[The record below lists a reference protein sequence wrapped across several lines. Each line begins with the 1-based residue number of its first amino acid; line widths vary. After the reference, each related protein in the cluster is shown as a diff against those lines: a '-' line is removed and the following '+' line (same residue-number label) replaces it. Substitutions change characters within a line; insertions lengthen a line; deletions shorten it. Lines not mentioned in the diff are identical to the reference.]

1 MLRPTTA
8 HTCPSRC
15 FCLSRAE
22 EGVPPEQHAALRA
35 SSSEVF
41 AGAER
46 ATPMVEDLSA
56 DRPTAS
62 WVGRSRRN
70 RATSELEIASIWPA
84 GSFRRAGRQKRAL
97 RQPPPPQRSGVPR
110 GRIGR
115 RGQGGRR
122 GGRRGLL
129 APLAATRGVCA
140 AAQSGRAPGGA
151 GPVTGGR
158 TDLSSTVGCLLEVL
172 TVAVH
177 LRFEQCH
184 MLAHDGR
191 ACASSS

>member
-1 MLRPTTA
+1 VLRPTTA

-97 RQPPPPQRSGVPR
+97 RQPPPPPRWMLRSGAACHA
-110 GRIGR
+110 
-115 RGQGGRR
+115 GGS
-122 GGRRGLL
+122 GG
-129 APLAATRGVCA
+129 AAKV
-140 AAQSGRAPGGA
+140 GGA
-151 GPVTGGR
+151 GDGG
-158 TDLSSTVGCLLEVL
+158 
-172 TVAVH
+172 AY
-177 LRFEQCH
+177 
-184 MLAHDGR
+184 
-191 ACASSS
+191 